1 MRSKKIF
8 ALILTLVM
16 VVAFLPAAALASDG
30 GTVAETAAGKVAETD
45 DLRVSVSDWRVR
57 LGEGEPTGVPSYN
70 INGNNY
76 FKLRDFAKLT
86 GIFDVAY
93 ENATVTLVYGAS
105 YTEDPNNLTGQPVKA
120 VDETLAINVG
130 NNALAI
136 SIYGETLQL
145 DVIAYKINGS
155 NFYQLRDLQTAINAV
170 ASDDTISVNVPED
183 PADHTILLAVEK
195 PPEVEKLPVP
205 PLKGTEK
212 ILVAYFSLTEKN
224 TERMAGFI
232 SANLEA
238 DLYEIV
244 PEEPY
249 DTDPAALFSPDARPI
264 LEQADKSARPAISPE
279 PVENIDDYDVVFIG
293 YPIWARLAPR
303 IINTFLESYDFSGKT
318 IVLFCT
324 CGSTPIERS
333 VIEISVL
340 YDKYTIYEGQCITR
354 AELEQMEKLVIA
366 WTDGLKAES

>member
-1 MRSKKIF
+1 MHSKKIL

-16 VVAFLPAAALASDG
+16 VMVLLPAAAFAADG
-30 GTVAETAAGKVAETD
+30 EIIAETTAEEIAETADLKVF
-45 DLRVSVSDWRVR
+45 VSDWQVK
-57 LGEGEPTGVPSYN
+57 LGEDEPIDVPCYN

-120 VDETLAINVG
+120 VDETLTINVS

-136 SIYGETLQL
+136 LIYGETLKL
-145 DVIAYKINGS
+145 EVAAYKIDGS
-155 NFYQLRDLQTAINAV
+155 NFYRLRDLQAAINAV
-170 ASDDTISVNVPED
+170 AIAAISVDIPD
-183 PADHTILLAVEK
+183 DATDHTILLDVEK
-195 PPEVEKLPVP
+195 PPVIEQLPVP
-205 PLKGTEK
+205 PLEGAEK

-232 SANLEA
+232 SENLEA

-249 DTDPAALFSPDARPI
+249 ATDPAALFSPDARPA
-264 LEQADKSARPAISPE
+264 LEQADKSARPAISSEPE
-279 PVENIDDYDVVFIG
+279 LNIDDYDVIFIG
-293 YPIWARLAPR
+293 YPIWSRLAPR
-303 IINTFLESYDFSGKT
+303 VINTFLESYDFSGKT

-333 VIEISVL
+333 VLEISIL
-340 YDKYTIYEGQCITR
+340 YDDYSIYEGIYVTR
-354 AELEQMEKLVIA
+354 AELEQMEQLVTA
-366 WTDGLKAES
+366 WTDSLKAGS